1 MIDVNIL
8 IYITLTDTY
17 ISQVASTNTYK
28 IIILELF

>member
-17 ISQVASTNTYK
+17 ISQVASINTYK